1 MQKDVECILVTEHQ
15 YTNEA
20 IATLLISR
28 GEINGSDIVFRD
40 YRGQVQNGW
49 IVNCEVFKSFCE
61 NSKRDENLRF
71 VPYKKDG
78 QGKYRPVKNFS

>member
-1 MQKDVECILVTEHQ
+1 MKKDAECILATEDN

-20 IATLLISR
+20 IANLLISR

-40 YRGQVQNGW
+40 FQGQVQNGW
-49 IVNCEVFKSFCE
+49 SVNCEILKSFCE
-61 NSKRDENLRF
+61 NSKKDKNLRF

-78 QGKYRPVKNFS
+78 RGEYRPISF